1 MTRVRSREAG
11 GDRLWIVLPVKGIGE
26 AKQRLAP
33 VLAAAARAELCRAM
47 LEDVLTEL
55 GRVRD
60 VAGVLVASNDPAAR
74 ALGERFPVTVILE
87 PEGSGGG
94 LNGAVSL
101 AVGEAVARGATSVM
115 VLHGDLPLV
124 DSGEIERLWNRHR
137 QAGSGPRL
145 TLVPDDGNDGTNVL
159 VATPPHAI
167 PFAYGVG
174 SFARHRQLA
183 ADAGI
188 AADTFASAS
197 LALDIDTPAD
207 LERLAAHFRRHRELA
222 GRHTAR
228 LLAEQSRASAAR
240 AG

>member
-1 MTRVRSREAG
+1 
-11 GDRLWIVLPVKGIGE
+11 
-26 AKQRLAP
+26 
-33 VLAAAARAELCRAM
+33 
-47 LEDVLTEL
+47 
-55 GRVRD
+55 
-60 VAGVLVASNDPAAR
+60 
-74 ALGERFPVTVILE
+74 
-87 PEGSGGG
+87 
-94 LNGAVSL
+94 L

-137 QAGSGPRL
+137 QAGSGPHL
-145 TLVPDDGNDGTNVL
+145 TLVPDAGNDGTKVL
-159 VATPPHAI
+159 VAPPPPPI
-167 PFAYGVG
+167 PFAFGAGRVG
-174 SFARHRQLA
+174 RPRQPA
-183 ADAGI
+183 ADAGS

>member
-1 MTRVRSREAG
+1 MTSVRSRDAG
-11 GDRLWIVLPVKGIGE
+11 DDRLWIVLPVKGTGE

-33 VLAAAARAELCRAM
+33 VLAAEARAALCRAM

-55 GRVRD
+55 GRVPGIE
-60 VAGVLVASNDPAAR
+60 GVLVASNDPAAR
-74 ALGERFPVTVILE
+74 ALEDRFPVTVVLE
-87 PEGSGGG
+87 PEGSSGG
-94 LNGAVSL
+94 LNGAVAL
-101 AVGEAVARGATSVM
+101 AVSAARARGASSVM
-115 VLHGDLPLV
+115 VLHGDLPLLA
-124 DSGEIERLWNRHR
+124 SAEIERLRDYHR
-137 QAGSGPRL
+137 GAGKGPRV
-145 TLVPDDGNDGTNVL
+145 TLVPDDGGDGTNAL
-159 VATPPHAI
+159 VATPPDAI

-188 AADTFASAS
+188 AAGTFASAS

-207 LERLAAHFRRHRELA
+207 LERVAAHFRRHGELA

-228 LLAEQSRASAAR
+228 LPAEEATASAVR